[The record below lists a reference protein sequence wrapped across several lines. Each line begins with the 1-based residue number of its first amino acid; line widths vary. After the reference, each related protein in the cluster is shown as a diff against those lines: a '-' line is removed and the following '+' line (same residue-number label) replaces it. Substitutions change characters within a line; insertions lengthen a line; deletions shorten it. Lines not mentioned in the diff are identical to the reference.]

1 MKYKL
6 DLGKGIIK
14 QIESNN
20 YYPPEEFSTDHFW
33 EALKLIKNNCT
44 PDCQGRRIPITK
56 KKLISFLK
64 KYNTDDSVIK
74 KFKESSNKYYEI
86 EIV

>member
-14 QIESNN
+14 QIEVNN
-20 YYPPEEFSTDHFW
+20 YYPSEEFSTDHFW
-33 EALKLIKNNCT
+33 EAFKLIKNNCT
-44 PDCQGRRIPITK
+44 PDSQDGRIPITK

-64 KYNTDDSVIK
+64 KYNTNNSIIK
-74 KFKESSNKYYEI
+74 RFKESSNKYYEI
-86 EIV
+86 GIV